1 MHALLVAF
9 VSIFAIQ
16 TGWLEFND
24 TQNHIK
30 MQYPDTW
37 TAGTEQGILIF
48 KSPLTDA
55 ADKFQEN
62 VNVVIQDLTSQ
73 PLTLEQFTDLS
84 VEQYKQM
91 KGTVD
96 FISME
101 DMKLA
106 GQPTKK
112 AVLKMNYYGTQLK
125 LKQMWFVKNNAA
137 YLITYTAAEAKFNNY
152 EPLATT
158 LMNSFMFTK

>member
-1 MHALLVAF
+1 MPVYILAL
-9 VSIFAIQ
+9 VSMFAIQ
-16 TGWLEFND
+16 TGWLEFTD

-30 MQYPDTW
+30 MRYPDTW

-48 KSPLTDA
+48 KSPLADA

-62 VNVVIQDLTSQ
+62 VNVVLQDLSSH
-73 PLTLEQFTDLS
+73 PMTLEEFTTLS

-91 KGTVD
+91 KGTVE
-96 FISME
+96 FISIS
-101 DMKLA
+101 DVTLA
-106 GQPTKK
+106 GQKTKK

-125 LKQMWFVKNNAA
+125 LKQMWFVKNKAA
-137 YLITYTAAEAKFNNY
+137 YLITYTAAEAEFANY

-158 LMNSFMFTK
+158 LMNSFTFTE